1 MLSEEF
7 PVEVILEAI
16 DDMAATTSP
25 FNKRPKV
32 ILFDIGGVCVS
43 HHHITSVTL
52 ALPSSSRP
60 LAHSNTTPR

>member
-16 DDMAATTSP
+16 DDMAATSSP
-25 FNKRPKV
+25 SNNKRPKV

-43 HHHITSVTL
+43 HL
-52 ALPSSSRP
+52 KPSINRSQF
-60 LAHSNTTPR
+60 

>member
-16 DDMAATTSP
+16 DSMAPPSETQ
-25 FNKRPKV
+25 PKV

-43 HHHITSVTL
+43 NIFRMSKRYSSILTIFRLSLPFSQSSIT
-52 ALPSSSRP
+52 
-60 LAHSNTTPR
+60 N